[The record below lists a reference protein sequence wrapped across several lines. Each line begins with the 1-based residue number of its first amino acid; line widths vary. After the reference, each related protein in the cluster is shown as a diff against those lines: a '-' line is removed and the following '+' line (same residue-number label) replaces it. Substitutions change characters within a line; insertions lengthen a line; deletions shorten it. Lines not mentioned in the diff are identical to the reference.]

1 MSIVSF
7 ILLFIIIFSVY
18 HLTSFPSIPGGD
30 SGELLAESCLLGTAH
45 PPGYPIFT
53 MLSHIVGKIP
63 FYRIYIDYNN
73 DIISNITFDNVW
85 DMIKIDTDPTVGWK
99 VNNLC
104 CLLGIL

>member
-1 MSIVSF
+1 MSNVSF
-7 ILLFIIIFSVY
+7 VLLFIIVYSIY

-63 FYRIYIDYNN
+63 FYRIY
-73 DIISNITFDNVW
+73 
-85 DMIKIDTDPTVGWK
+85 
-99 VNNLC
+99 
-104 CLLGIL
+104 LGIYLSIYLSIILTISLFIVSI